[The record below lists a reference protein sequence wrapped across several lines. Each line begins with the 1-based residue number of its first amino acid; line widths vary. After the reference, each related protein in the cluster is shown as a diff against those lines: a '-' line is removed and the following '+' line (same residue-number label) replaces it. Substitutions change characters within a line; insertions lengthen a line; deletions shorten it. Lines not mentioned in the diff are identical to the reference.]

1 MLAQTNSTPD
11 EHICSLAAYMHVHMH
26 AYAPVLA
33 HPYYPMHTVQYVQY
47 DHSIC
52 NHTII
57 HHTYRMTPVNV
68 IIQSPQARKPL
79 DRMCVHAG
87 DGQTYLVRADSM
99 S

>member
-26 AYAPVLA
+26 SYAPALA
-33 HPYYPMHTVQYVQY
+33 YHYYPMHTLQHVQY

-57 HHTYRMTPVNV
+57 HHRDA
-68 IIQSPQARKPL
+68 QHQ
-79 DRMCVHAG
+79 
-87 DGQTYLVRADSM
+87 
-99 S
+99 